1 MRSVE
6 GRLAKLERET
16 KAQAAAPDKPCICPF
31 GQQSFYFTVEGMT
44 DAEVAAKLPEN
55 RRHCPKCGG
64 LNTPVAID
72 AEELG
77 V

>member
-6 GRLAKLERET
+6 GRLSKLEREA
-16 KAQAAAPDKPCICPF
+16 KATAAAPDKPCICPF
-31 GQQSFYFTVEGMT
+31 GQQRFYFTVQGMT
-44 DAEVAAKLPEN
+44 DAEVAAIVPDN

-64 LNTPVAID
+64 LNFPVEVDPA
-72 AEELG
+72 ELG